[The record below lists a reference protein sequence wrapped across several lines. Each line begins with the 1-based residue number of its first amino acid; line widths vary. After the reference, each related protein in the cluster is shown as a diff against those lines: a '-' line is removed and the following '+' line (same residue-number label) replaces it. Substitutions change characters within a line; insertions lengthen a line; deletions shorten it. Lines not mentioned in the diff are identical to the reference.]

1 MALANK
7 NLKTAFDA
15 LNLSVP
21 KSTSEF
27 KALVEAQNL
36 TTVEGQATY
45 LALLQLS
52 SAFAEVNQGTD
63 EAIQLQ
69 KELSASMLSTSSA
82 IRETIRKTLFNDLTP
97 VNQLQDLQVQF
108 DTAVQKALSSEGQGL
123 ITAGENVDRLI
134 TEVLQSASDI
144 YASGPEYQRIQD
156 MILSQADV
164 VADRLEALAPLTYQE
179 ETVALLQSISQ
190 SSAATVQA
198 LTGSASAPTVSTPA
212 VSTTTASTPV
222 VSLPMTQ
229 GSTVV
234 QNVIDVNAIV
244 QELQAL
250 RQEVADSGD
259 INIKVVTEDGRT
271 ITEETLKQ
279 LKDRSKRG
287 ELVIYANGV
296 K

>member
-1 MALANK
+1 
-7 NLKTAFDA
+7 
-15 LNLSVP
+15 
-21 KSTSEF
+21 
-27 KALVEAQNL
+27 
-36 TTVEGQATY
+36 
-45 LALLQLS
+45 
-52 SAFAEVNQGTD
+52 
-63 EAIQLQ
+63 
-69 KELSASMLSTSSA
+69 
-82 IRETIRKTLFNDLTP
+82 
-97 VNQLQDLQVQF
+97 
-108 DTAVQKALSSEGQGL
+108 
-123 ITAGENVDRLI
+123 
-134 TEVLQSASDI
+134 
-144 YASGPEYQRIQD
+144 

-279 LKDRSKRG
+279 IKDRSKRG